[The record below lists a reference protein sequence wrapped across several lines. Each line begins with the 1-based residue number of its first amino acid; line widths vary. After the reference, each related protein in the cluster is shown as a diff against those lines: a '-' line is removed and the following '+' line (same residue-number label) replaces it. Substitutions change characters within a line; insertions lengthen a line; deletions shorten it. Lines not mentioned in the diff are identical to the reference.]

1 MTSLLIKAE
10 DEIVKAKYKG
20 LSEQDILRI
29 SKKRVFQL
37 KSKDLLSIKDNKKIE
52 LYNQIIKI
60 IEKKGKN

>member
-10 DEIVKAKYKG
+10 DEIMKAKYKG

-37 KSKDLLSIKDNKKIE
+37 KSKDLLSIKDTKKIE